1 MMTSRRL
8 LLHVLQLV
16 CVLSAESALASKR
29 ALLIEI
35 GRYPEK
41 RADLNTGRDAY
52 WMKGALQQQRFSAP
66 RVLQDKAAT
75 AANIRKAFSELIRQ
89 CKSSDK
95 VIIHYGGHGTQ
106 LKDEEGGDEVIDQM
120 DEALIPYDAPADNN
134 PSDSRFIRDDELGK
148 YIDSLRTAV
157 GPQGHVVIL
166 IDACHSG
173 TMMRGQA
180 ITRTDNIQLTDPAPA
195 SSEGK
200 PESGWFDL
208 PASSLR
214 TSSANSIGNVVMI
227 SGVGADQPLTEI
239 LDDEKEPVGP
249 ISMCFSKAMVLMDE
263 RASYQTLF
271 DQIQKMMSFRSPN
284 QIPVMEGN
292 KTARLLGGDIVPADL
307 LSWIKVG
314 LDQAYQQFR
323 LPKGVFLGFTRGSEV
338 SVNVTRGQGSNTGLA
353 VKGRVV
359 ESTPFES
366 IIELNS
372 PLPKADSVLLKATL
386 VKQAFATGSA
396 RITITGF
403 ESDARKQEI
412 ASLIS
417 DVPNF
422 ELVESEADWLI
433 RPVGNQVELCRASDG
448 VRLESFETDDIS
460 DIASRITAYAQASWL
475 RDLDVR
481 NPSMR
486 ASMSIIPVRLNP
498 DNDRVEARLPVEL
511 RQGIPVLRTDGHA
524 LFTIRNTGTTPFY
537 FSVIDILPNA
547 EIDVGLPNSKYPPE
561 TLRLKPGEE
570 RSIPVRVAPPLGL
583 ETYKLILSKNPASIK
598 TTIQTRGLT
607 AETGPQSNPVSDLL
621 SARLRGSN
629 DQSVKLDEAGTDE
642 FQFWVERAKQ

>member
-1 MMTSRRL
+1 M
-8 LLHVLQLV
+8 HVLQLI
-16 CVLSAESALASKR
+16 CVLTAESALASKR

-35 GRYPEK
+35 GQYPTK
-41 RADLNTGRDAY
+41 RQVLNTGRDAY
-52 WMKGALQQQRFSAP
+52 WMKGALLQQRFATP

-89 CKSSDK
+89 CKPNDK
-95 VIIHYGGHGTQ
+95 VVIHYGGHGTQ
-106 LKDEEGGDEVIDQM
+106 LDDEKGGDEVIDQK

-134 PSDSRFIRDDELGK
+134 PTDSRFIRDDELGK

-157 GPQGHVVIL
+157 GPQGHVLIL

-180 ITRTDNIQLTDPAPA
+180 LTRTDNIQPSDPAPTR
-195 SSEGK
+195 SDGK

-214 TSSANSIGNVVMI
+214 AAATNSIGNVVMI
-227 SGVGADQPLTEI
+227 SGVGAGDSLTEI
-239 LDDEKEPVGP
+239 LDDEREPVGP

-271 DQIQKMMSFRSPN
+271 DQIQKMMSLRDPK

-292 KTARLLGGDIVPADL
+292 KTARLLGGDIIPADL
-307 LSWIKVG
+307 FSWIKVG
-314 LDQAYQQFR
+314 LDQAYRQFR
-323 LPKGVFLGFTRGSEV
+323 LSKGVFLGFTKGSEV
-338 SVNVTRGQGSNTGLA
+338 SVNVTRGQGSNTGA
-353 VKGRVV
+353 PVKGRVV
-359 ESTPFES
+359 EATPFES
-366 IIELNS
+366 IIELTS
-372 PLPKADSVLLKATL
+372 ALPKADSVLLKATL
-386 VKQAFATGSA
+386 VKQAFAAGSA
-396 RITITGF
+396 RVTLSGF
-403 ESDARKQEI
+403 GSDARKQEI

-422 ELVESEADWLI
+422 KLVESDADWLI
-433 RPVGNQVELCRASDG
+433 RPVKNQVELCRASDG
-448 VRLESFETDDIS
+448 IQLELFENENIS
-460 DIASRITAYAQASWL
+460 DIASRITAYAQAGWL

-481 NPSMR
+481 NPAMR
-486 ASMSIIPVRLNP
+486 ASMTIVPVKLNP
-498 DNDRVEARLPVEL
+498 DNDHVEARLPVEL
-511 RQGIPVLRTDGHA
+511 RQGIPVLRTNQHA
-524 LFTIRNTGTTPFY
+524 LFTVRNTGTVPFY

-547 EIDVGLPNSKYPPE
+547 EIDVGLPNSKYLPE

-570 RSIPVRVAPPLGL
+570 RSIPVRIAPPIGL

-607 AETGPQSNPVSDLL
+607 AETGPQSNPISNLL
-621 SARLRGSN
+621 SARLRGSD